1 MRLGSGH
8 QRCQGARCGQPP
20 DRAQGAQSQPA
31 HHVLHRRLVLLQRS
45 GRVARQLRQRDE
57 NPGLAHQVCP
67 ILRAHH
73 ERLRLRRRGHRLG
86 VPASIRSGR
95 FHRRAARDPHP
106 AESANRRRRPPGA
119 AVSVDYRRRRRRLL
133 PVALLQQAGADRRAA
148 RLHQPD
154 DLRSGRPW
162 RRSPTTRRR
171 CSATRPGRPSTT
183 RCAKP
188 IWAGAGKS

>member
-8 QRCQGARCGQPP
+8 QRRQGARCGQPFN
-20 DRAQGAQSQPA
+20 RAQSAQPQPA

-45 GRVARQLRQRDE
+45 GRVARQLRQRGE
-57 NPGLAHQVCP
+57 NPGGAHQVRP

-73 ERLRLRRRGHRLG
+73 EGLRLRRRGHRLG
-86 VPASIRSGR
+86 VSAGGGSGR
-95 FHRRAARDPHP
+95 FHRRAAGDPHLAEP
-106 AESANRRRRPPGA
+106 ANHRGRPPGV
-119 AVSVDYRRRRRRLL
+119 AVSVDHRRRWRRLL
-133 PVALLQQAGADRRAA
+133 PVALLQQAGANRRAT

-154 DLRSGRPW
+154 DLRSGRPG

-171 CSATRPGRPSTT
+171 CSATRPSRPSTT